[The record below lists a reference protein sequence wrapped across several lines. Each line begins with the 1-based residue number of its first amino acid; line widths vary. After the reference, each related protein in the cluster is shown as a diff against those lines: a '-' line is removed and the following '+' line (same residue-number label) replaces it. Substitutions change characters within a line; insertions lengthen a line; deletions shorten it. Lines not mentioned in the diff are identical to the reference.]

1 MTEFDQQ
8 LHLLSGQIA
17 RQKKLRAMLQDL
29 YSQQRE
35 LEARETEFA
44 ARRAEEQKDVDRLEG
59 RSLAAF
65 FYGMLGK
72 KEEKLDQEQ
81 REAYAAAVK
90 HDSVVRE
97 LAAVKQDIRS
107 WENELAALNG
117 CEKQYQDVLAAK
129 TEALKHSDP
138 VRGEQ
143 ILQLER
149 RIAACSSQLKEIREA
164 ADAGQYALSTA
175 NGIASSL
182 NSAES
187 WGTWDILGGGLVT
200 DMVKHS
206 HLDEAQTKV
215 EELQMQLRRFKT
227 ELSDVTIYADMQI
240 QIDGFLRFA
249 DYFFDN
255 LFTDWA
261 VLDHIHASQ
270 GQINGVIAQIQT
282 VLNQLNEM
290 KSACEASREQA
301 QTELDAFI
309 VQA

>member
-29 YSQQRE
+29 YNQQRE
-35 LEARETEFA
+35 LEARETELA

-107 WENELAALNG
+107 WENELASLEG

-129 TEALKHSDP
+129 TDALKRSDP

-164 ADAGQYALSTA
+164 SDAGQYALSTA

-240 QIDGFLRFA
+240 QVDGFLRFA

-261 VLDHIHASQ
+261 VLDHIHNSQ
-270 GQINGVIAQIQT
+270 EQVNSVTAQIQT

>member
-29 YSQQRE
+29 YNQQRE
-35 LEARETEFA
+35 LEARETELA

-107 WENELAALNG
+107 WENELASLEG

-129 TEALKHSDP
+129 TDALKRSDP

-182 NSAES
+182 SSAES

-240 QIDGFLRFA
+240 QVDGFLRFA

-261 VLDHIHASQ
+261 VLDHIHNSQ
-270 GQINGVIAQIQT
+270 EQVNSVTAQIQT

>member
-35 LEARETEFA
+35 LEARETELA